1 MKQICAD
8 LRAEY
13 DALDQVVSGLD
24 ADGWS
29 LKVPFLHWD
38 VHYEIAHIA
47 YFDGTGRLAAT
58 DPEAF
63 GKHVEHLLAN
73 LDNWDDIFSEVN
85 GKGDDELL
93 NYWRDERNALL
104 AALEPLAPKDR
115 LPWYGPPMS
124 ARSFTTAR
132 LMETWAH
139 GQDIYDALR
148 IKREPTD
155 RLQHIA
161 HLGVTTY
168 GWSFM
173 VHGQEKPDVQIRV
186 ELAGPGGQLWTWGPE
201 DADESINGDAQ
212 DFCLVV
218 TQRRNIDDTGLAVKG
233 DAARKWMEVAQCFA
247 GPPADGP
254 APGVRAW

>member
-13 DALDQVVSGLD
+13 DSLDAVVTGLD
-24 ADGWS
+24 DAGWS

-58 DPEAF
+58 DAEAF
-63 GKHVEHLLAN
+63 GKHVEELLAN
-73 LDNWDDIFSEVN
+73 LDNWDEMFGKVN
-85 GKGDDELL
+85 NKGNSELL
-93 NYWRDERNALL
+93 AYWRDERNALL
-104 AALEPLAPKDR
+104 AALEPLGPKDR

-139 GQDIYDALR
+139 GQDIYDALKIR
-148 IKREPTD
+148 REPTD

-168 GWSFM
+168 GWSFA
-173 VHGQEKPDVQIRV
+173 VHGQQKPEAQIRV
-186 ELAGPGGQLWTWGPE
+186 ELEGPGGQLWSWGPE
-201 DADESINGDAQ
+201 DGAESIKGDAQ

-218 TQRRNIDDTGLAVKG
+218 TQRRHVDDTGLAVQG